1 METNIVFQQGP
12 LREPI
17 KQGLNKINAIILTG
31 NNSENSNQNYGFQ
44 SNIPIFKSSIIIKK
58 KIDIKQ
64 NNFLAFCGLANP
76 DKFYKTLKD
85 DNFQVKKTI
94 SFPDHHKY
102 TTMDI
107 QNLKKEAS
115 EKKLK
120 LITTEKDYVKI
131 DQKNRNLIKCF
142 IN

>member
-1 METNIVFQQGP
+1 
-12 LREPI
+12 
-17 KQGLNKINAIILTG
+17 
-31 NNSENSNQNYGFQ
+31 
-44 SNIPIFKSSIIIKK
+44 
-58 KIDIKQ
+58 
-64 NNFLAFCGLANP
+64 LAFCGLANP

-131 DQKNRNLIKCF
+131 DQKNRNLINVLSIELGFNHNDENKF
-142 IN
+142 KSLLKETLDG